1 MATIADLKRMCKSF
15 KTCENCSLR
24 HSCGTPASISD
35 AADEVVEKW
44 AKEHPKKTYREDF
57 LKKLPNAP
65 TDSSGCPNACLR
77 DIYKGADYKCKDNN
91 YLCTDCWNQ
100 AIKEIDNE

>member
-15 KTCENCSLR
+15 ENCENCSLR
-24 HSCGTPASISD
+24 YGCGTPASISD

-44 AKEHPKKTYREDF
+44 SKEHPKKTYREDF
-57 LKKLPNAP
+57 LKKFPNAP
-65 TDSSGCPNACLR
+65 TDLSGCPNACLQ

-91 YLCTDCWNQ
+91 YLCIDCWNQ